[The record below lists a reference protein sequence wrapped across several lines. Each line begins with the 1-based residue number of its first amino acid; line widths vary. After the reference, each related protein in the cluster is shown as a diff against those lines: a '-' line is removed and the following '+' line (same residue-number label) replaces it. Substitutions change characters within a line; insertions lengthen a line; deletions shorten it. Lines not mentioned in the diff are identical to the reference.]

1 MNYDEARHLLL
12 MHGAGT
18 FDTDPGWLED
28 GFLGMLRPYRG
39 LWEIN
44 FHVVLEALFAVGQQL
59 SAGNLVDRELT
70 HSLWSMCRLARL
82 WGIDPDP
89 DGVLQRNKLIS
100 PSDTT
105 LLRRWIDVIEYG
117 ALHMLNGRPPYLEVN
132 SYAEYVIE
140 YGPGE
145 NVDFFIPLMCQYL
158 DDLEST
164 DPEPI
169 PQALGKLG
177 RCATQALPSL
187 RAASSRKYA
196 DYCHADAQAA
206 IADAIRRIAE

>member
-1 MNYDEARHLLL
+1 MDHDEARHLLL
-12 MHGAGT
+12 MHGTGT
-18 FDTDPGWLED
+18 FDADPGWLED

-39 LWEIN
+39 LRETN
-44 FHVVLEALFAVGQQL
+44 FHVVLEALFVVGQRL

-82 WGIDPDP
+82 WGVDP
-89 DGVLQRNKLIS
+89 DGMLQRNKLIS
-100 PSDTT
+100 QSDTT
-105 LLRRWIDVIEYG
+105 LLQRWIDIVEYG
-117 ALHMLNGRPPYLEVN
+117 ALHMLSGRPPYQEVN

-140 YGPGE
+140 YGPGD

-158 DDLEST
+158 DDPDSV

-177 RCATQALPSL
+177 RRAVQALPSL
-187 RAASSRKYA
+187 HAASSRKYA

-206 IADAIRRIAE
+206 IEDAIRRIAE